1 MFEYIKDYYGVDV
14 AIGMDIE
21 FNGDRGIVSADK
33 GNYIGVTFDKD
44 KPGNV
49 SNIHPKDEALVF
61 TGKIRKVRSLTR
73 SQSNYQD
80 YLRSESDLKFG
91 EWMGFKQQ

>member
-1 MFEYIKDYYGVDV
+1 MFEYIKESYGVDV
-14 AIGMDIE
+14 KLGMDIA
-21 FNGDRGIVSADK
+21 FNGDRGIITDDR

-49 SNIHPKDEALVF
+49 SNIHPTDELLII
-61 TGKIRKVRSLTR
+61 TGKFRKIRKMTR

-80 YLRSESDLKFG
+80 YLRSEVDCSFS
-91 EWMGFKQQ
+91 EWMRF